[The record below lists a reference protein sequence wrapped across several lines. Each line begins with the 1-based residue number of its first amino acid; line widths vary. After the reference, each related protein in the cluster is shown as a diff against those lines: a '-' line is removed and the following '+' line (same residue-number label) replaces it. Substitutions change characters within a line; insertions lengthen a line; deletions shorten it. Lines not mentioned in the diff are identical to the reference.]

1 MSNKSLTL
9 LSCARTL
16 LRSGVAKQLSTSVWR
31 PAALSGLNIDTV
43 NPLVKEVEYAVR
55 GPIVIRA
62 AEIEAELEAGVEKP
76 FDKVIKSNIGD
87 CQAMGQKPI
96 TFIREV
102 IAGCAYPE
110 LLDMN
115 VLPSDV
121 TERCR
126 EILGTVRG
134 SIGCYSESI
143 GLPIVRKH
151 VAEYIE
157 QRDGYPCNPNNLIL
171 TNGASSS
178 VKLILEMFI
187 SHAEKSGALI
197 PIPQY
202 PLYSAT
208 ISEFGMQQVGY
219 YLNEEDD
226 WSLDIAELKRALD
239 EGRKTCNPRVLC
251 IINPGNPTGQV
262 YTYQNIKE
270 IIQFCI
276 DEDLVLMADEVYQD
290 NVYREGS
297 QFHSFKKVL
306 HDMGAQE
313 GFQLASFHSTSKG
326 FMGECG
332 LRGGY
337 VEVIGLDDDIHL
349 QLNKLQSAQLGSNVV
364 GQVVMDCVVN
374 QPKEGDASYELFNKE
389 KTGVLTS
396 LDARAKYVYQ
406 RLNSIEGITCR
417 EVAGAMYAFP
427 RIHLPEKAVQHAASL
442 GQAADFLY
450 CIELLEETGIC
461 VIPGSGFKQQPG
473 TYHFRMT
480 ILPPMDDL
488 VTFLDKLSDFHQKFL
503 KKYSD

>member
-1 MSNKSLTL
+1 MLLCSRAIQRSIVQTRKASALT
-9 LSCARTL
+9 S
-16 LRSGVAKQLSTSVWR
+16 
-31 PAALSGLNIDTV
+31 LNIDTV
-43 NPLVKEVEYAVR
+43 NPLVKDVEYAVR

-62 AEIEAELEAGVEKP
+62 SEIEAELANGVKKP

-96 TFIREV
+96 SFIRQV
-102 IAGCAYPE
+102 VAGCAHPE
-110 LLDMN
+110 LLDMG
-115 VLPSDV
+115 VFPADV

-126 EILGTVRG
+126 EFLDGVRG
-134 SIGCYSESI
+134 SIGCYSESTGI
-143 GLPIVRKH
+143 ASIRKN
-151 VAEYIE
+151 VANFIE
-157 QRDGYPCNPNNLIL
+157 SRDGYPCDPNNLIL

-187 SHAEKSGALI
+187 SSKEKSGALI

-219 YLNEEDD
+219 YLSEEND
-226 WSLDIAELKRALD
+226 WSINISELKRALE

-262 YTYQNIKE
+262 ASYNNIKE

-276 DEDLVLMADEVYQD
+276 DEELVLMADEVYQD

-297 QFHSFKKVL
+297 KFHSFKKVL
-306 HDMGAQE
+306 FDMNAEE
-313 GFQLASFHSTSKG
+313 GFQMASFHSTSKG

-337 VEVIGLDDDIHL
+337 VEVIGLDQDIHY

-374 QPKEGDASYELFNKE
+374 QPKKGDASYDLFIQE
-389 KTGVLTS
+389 KMGVLKS
-396 LDARAKYVYQ
+396 LDARAKFVYK
-406 RLNSIEGITCR
+406 RLNEIEGITCN

-427 RIHLPEKAVQHAASL
+427 RIHLSEKAIAAAASL
-442 GQAADFLY
+442 GQAADFMY
-450 CIELLEETGIC
+450 CLALLEETGIC
-461 VIPGSGFKQQPG
+461 VIPGSGFKQEPG

-488 VTFLDKLSDFHQKFL
+488 KVFLDKLSVFHTQFME
-503 KKYSD
+503 KYSD